1 MVKVA
6 LVFSWLS
13 YLLLKKIT
21 ILVCNGSYTFM
32 CTFTRAMKS
41 DYLLEYLHVCSCER
55 ENGIEIAIRLN
66 IFLLQISSFV
76 FCFYS
81 CSYRRETS
89 VLDLSN
95 CLLKITSFI
104 FLFLFTQL
112 WKRNKGFGFEYGT

>member
-1 MVKVA
+1 
-6 LVFSWLS
+6 
-13 YLLLKKIT
+13 
-21 ILVCNGSYTFM
+21 
-32 CTFTRAMKS
+32 MKS

-66 IFLLQISSFV
+66 ICLLHIKSFI

-81 CSYRRETS
+81 CSCKRETS
-89 VLDLSN
+89 VLDLST

-112 WKRNKGFGFEYGT
+112 WKRNKGFGFEYET